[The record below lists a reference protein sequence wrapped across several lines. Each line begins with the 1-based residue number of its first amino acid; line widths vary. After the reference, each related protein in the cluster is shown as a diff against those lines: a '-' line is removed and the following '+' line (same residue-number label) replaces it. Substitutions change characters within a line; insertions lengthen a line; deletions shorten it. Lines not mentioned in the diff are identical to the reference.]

1 MTVIC
6 EIEAKT
12 LLSTATRP
20 DSWFGIKYT
29 MNLYRG
35 CQHRCIYCDSRS
47 LCYHID
53 DFDGEVLVKV
63 NALELLRHELPRKRI
78 KGYVGTGSMNDP
90 YMPLERSRRLTAG
103 ALEIIATTGFPVHVI
118 TKSDLVLRDLD
129 ILRAIQQRTRA
140 VVTITITTPD
150 DALARQAEP
159 GAPSSSARL
168 AALERLAKA
177 GIVAGVALMPVLP
190 FLEDDPAALR
200 ELVDRAY
207 GCGAAHIIAGFG
219 MTLRDRQREHYY
231 AELERRFPGVKA
243 QYERAFGERYS
254 APAVGAAQLEAQ
266 FAEQISRYGL
276 PRRVPPYEAPQPQ
289 QLGLW

>member
-1 MTVIC
+1 MTVIR

-53 DFDGEVLVKV
+53 DFDGEVLVKT
-63 NALELLRHELPRKRI
+63 NALELLHRELSRKRI

-103 ALEIIATTGFPVHVI
+103 ALEIIAAAGFPVHVI

-129 ILRAIQQRTRA
+129 VLQAIQQRTRA

-150 DALARQAEP
+150 DALARQVEP

-190 FLEDDPAALR
+190 FLQDDPAALR

-207 GCGAAHIIAGFG
+207 GCGAAHIIPGFG
-219 MTLRDRQREHYY
+219 ITLRDRQREHYY
-231 AELERRFPGVKA
+231 AELDRRFPGMKA

-254 APAVGAAQLEAQ
+254 AAALGTARLEAQ
-266 FAEQISRYGL
+266 FAEQIRRYGL
-276 PRRVPPYEAPQPQ
+276 QRYVAPYEEASPQ
-289 QLGLW
+289 QMVLL